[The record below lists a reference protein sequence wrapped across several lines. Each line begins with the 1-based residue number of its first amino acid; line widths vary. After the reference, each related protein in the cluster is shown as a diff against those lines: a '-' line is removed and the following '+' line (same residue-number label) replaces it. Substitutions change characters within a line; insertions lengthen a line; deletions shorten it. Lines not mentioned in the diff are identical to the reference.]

1 MEPKAQKEGE
11 EKPLTRAEA
20 EKLVSAMRD
29 LIGDAFKNHRD
40 GDAEE
45 YLFREIVP
53 MGKKGARLKRGGG
66 GSRATTNR

>member
-1 MEPKAQKEGE
+1 MAPKAQKEEE

-20 EKLVSAMRD
+20 EKLVSKLRD
-29 LIGDAFKNHRD
+29 QIGDAFKNHWD

-53 MGKKGARLKRGGG
+53 MGKGVRRKRGGG
-66 GSRATTNR
+66 RSTAVS